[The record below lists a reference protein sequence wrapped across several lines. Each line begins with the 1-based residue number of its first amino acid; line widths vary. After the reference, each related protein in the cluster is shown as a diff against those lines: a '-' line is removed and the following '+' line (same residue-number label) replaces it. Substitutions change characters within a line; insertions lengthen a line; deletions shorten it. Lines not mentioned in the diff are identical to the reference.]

1 MAFPLRSRTRPG
13 PSRTRGAA
21 TTINSI
27 SPVQLPFSDNFTR
40 ANGPLGSPW
49 TGLHQLFP
57 TQQDPVGIVSNA
69 VADIQHIDDDYLGST
84 VTTGWRGGAFVDTT
98 TSTDFEVVCNIE
110 AGSIA
115 ALTTGGPM
123 VLVNPDTNDLGLGC
137 WHNPS
142 FNYIELGTISIPP
155 GAPGN
160 TTTGFRFLDVNWCP
174 DLSTAYELKMRVVGT
189 QVAVYLNGNLFC
201 GPVTIPTALQGAR
214 RHGIQTDDLLTS
226 SANTPTVSD
235 CTITANSTPLD
246 TYTGA
251 VITDANRI
259 GTATKFTSGTTIAV
273 PYPATVTA
281 GDILICVVGNEDNR
295 TISTPAGWSVVLPS
309 GGFGVIGAVFSK
321 VATGSESGTLTVTNS
336 GAVTSAAGVIF
347 CAQNVSTYRPVDL
360 AVTGNYGVSPLDA
373 PAQNLIGKGRLV
385 ILTSFGSLD
394 AAHTHPVEFSTIAET
409 GAGGAGC
416 KLKVSGQAPTF
427 TGTDTPY
434 TVLPAATV
442 TASGQIIVNA
452 QFQIYPKT
460 HT

>member
-98 TSTDFEVVCNIE
+98 TSTDFEVVCNLD
-110 AGSIA
+110 AGSPA
-115 ALTTGGPM
+115 ARTTGGPL
-123 VLVNPDTNDLGLGC
+123 VLVDPSTNNLGLGC
-137 WHNPS
+137 WYSPL
-142 FNYIELGTISIPP
+142 FNYVELGNIGRTASE
-155 GAPGN
+155 
-160 TTTGFRFLDVNWCP
+160 FRFLDVNWCP
-174 DLSTAYELKMRVVGT
+174 AQAGTYELKIRVVGT
-189 QVAVYLNGNLFC
+189 QAAVFLNGNLFC
-201 GPVTIPTALQGAR
+201 GPVTIPAALQGAKK
-214 RHGIQTDDLLTS
+214 HGIQTDDLGTS
-226 SANTPTVSD
+226 TASTPTVSD
-235 CTITANSTPLD
+235 VSMAANATALP

-251 VITDANRI
+251 VITDANRV
-259 GTATKFTSGTTIAV
+259 GTATKFTSGTTVNV

-281 GDILICVVGNEDNR
+281 GDLLICAVGNENNR
-295 TISTPAGWSVVLPS
+295 SISTPSGWSVVLPS
-309 GGFGVIGAVFSK
+309 DGFGVFGAVFSK
-321 VATGSESGTLTVTNS
+321 VAVGDETGTLSVTFS

-347 CAQNVSTYRPVDL
+347 CAQNVSAHRPTDTSL
-360 AVTGNYGVSPLDA
+360 AGNFGVSPLAA
-373 PAQNLIGKGRLV
+373 PAQNLIGMGRLV
-385 ILTSFGSLD
+385 ILYSYGNGD
-394 AAHTHPVEFSTIAET
+394 GAHTHPAEFTTIAET
-409 GAGGAGC
+409 ASGGATSN
-416 KLKVSGQAPTF
+416 LKVSGYSPTF

-442 TASGQIIVNA
+442 TATGQTLINA

-460 HT
+460 HA